1 MEGKE
6 EMEGFMDQAND
17 AVDFKLEMPEFAS
30 EAEEAAWWPT
40 QEDKLLEAFE
50 KAARQGTL
58 KRASFVRKAASP
70 VTSLALDASE
80 IELAQ
85 KQAEAKGVPYQAYLE
100 GIVREALHKAS

>member
-1 MEGKE
+1 
-6 EMEGFMDQAND
+6 MDQAND
-17 AVDFKLEMPEFAS
+17 AADFKLEMPEFAS

-50 KAARQGTL
+50 EAAKQGTL
-58 KRASFVRKAASP
+58 KRAFFVRKSASP
-70 VTSLALDASE
+70 ATSIALNASE

-100 GIVREALHKAS
+100 GIVREALHKAR